1 MSLLRKGPSA
11 GPLHPPR
18 ASAVGQSPPTRTR
31 LPTTRRW
38 ASVAATLLAAW
49 AIPDFARI
57 TEAADSRADNARPAA
72 TDDTTPPPGID
83 ISKLDDFERK
93 VFFRVINRESSACGK
108 GHSLL
113 YSVKNDAAC
122 RASFY
127 AVRYVAHLVDSGF
140 TDSEI
145 AEKVDKR
152 FRMPRQPR
160 IDVSAAP
167 IKGNPTARVTIVE
180 FVDYEC
186 PHCKHAQ
193 GLMRRLVDEYP
204 SDVKI
209 YFKHFPLSSHS
220 NARLAAAAAV
230 AAAKQGK
237 FWPYNEKIWANS
249 DNLTPAILEKAAKEV
264 GLDVARW
271 RAEMDSDAVKA
282 RVQAD
287 RSEGDD
293 LGINATP
300 SIYING
306 RKYDDPLEIASLKD
320 WVDEELGR

>member
-1 MSLLRKGPSA
+1 MIP
-11 GPLHPPR
+11 
-18 ASAVGQSPPTRTR
+18 Q
-31 LPTTRRW
+31 LPFVSR
-38 ASVAATLLAAW
+38 V
-49 AIPDFARI
+49 
-57 TEAADSRADNARPAA
+57 SRAAESGPDKGTAS
-72 TDDTTPPPGID
+72 DDSTPPPGVD
-83 ISKLDDFERK
+83 LSKLDDFERK
-93 VFFRVINRESSACGK
+93 VFFRVVNREASACGK

-113 YSVKNDAAC
+113 YSAKRDSSC

-145 AEKVDKR
+145 SEKLDKR
-152 FRMPRQPR
+152 FRVPRQPH
-160 IDVSAAP
+160 IDIASAP
-167 IKGNPTARVTIVE
+167 TKGNTTGRVTVVE

-193 GLMRRLVDEYP
+193 ALMRQLVDEYP
-204 SDVKI
+204 ADVKVC
-209 YFKHFPLSSHS
+209 FKHFPLSSHS
-220 NARLAAAAAV
+220 NARLAAQAAV

-237 FWPYNEKIWANS
+237 FWPYSEKVWANS
-249 DNLTPAILEKAAKEV
+249 ENLTPALLEKAAKEV
-264 GLDVARW
+264 GLDVGRW
-271 RAEMDSDAVKA
+271 RADLDSEAVKA

-287 RSEGDD
+287 RSEGND

>member
-1 MSLLRKGPSA
+1 MLLSSIRRWVSATAVVLASCASPGLSSIALAAPAANTPEPRPEKGPS
-11 GPLHPPR
+11 P
-18 ASAVGQSPPTRTR
+18 SA
-31 LPTTRRW
+31 
-38 ASVAATLLAAW
+38 
-49 AIPDFARI
+49 
-57 TEAADSRADNARPAA
+57 
-72 TDDTTPPPGID
+72 DDHTAPPGID
-83 ISKLDDFERK
+83 ISKLDEFERK
-93 VFFRVINRESSACGK
+93 VFFRVVNRESSACGK
-108 GHSLL
+108 GHSLI
-113 YSVKNDAAC
+113 YSAKHDNTC

-145 AEKVDKR
+145 SEKVDKR
-152 FRMPRQPR
+152 FRSPRQPH

-167 IKGNPTARVTIVE
+167 VKGSLSGRVTVVE

-193 GLMRRLVDEYP
+193 TLMRQLVEEYP
-204 SDVKI
+204 SDIKV

-220 NARLAAAAAV
+220 NARLAAEGAV

-237 FWPYNEKIWANS
+237 FWPYNDKIWANS
-249 DNLTPAILEKAAKEV
+249 ENLSPAILEKAAKEV

-271 RAEMDSDAVKA
+271 RKDLDADAVKA
-282 RVQAD
+282 RVQSD
-287 RSEGDD
+287 RTEGVD

-306 RKYDDPLEIASLKD
+306 RKYEDPLDISSLKD
-320 WVDEELGR
+320 WVDEDLGR

>member
-1 MSLLRKGPSA
+1 MLLFPHRFRALAMAVMLTALCAPAWFSGPPSA
-11 GPLHPPR
+11 HA
-18 ASAVGQSPPTRTR
+18 ASPDK
-31 LPTTRRW
+31 
-38 ASVAATLLAAW
+38 AAA
-49 AIPDFARI
+49 P
-57 TEAADSRADNARPAA
+57 ADDA
-72 TDDTTPPPGID
+72 TPPAGVD

-93 VFFRVINRESSACGK
+93 VFFRVVNHEASACGK
-108 GHSLL
+108 GQSLL
-113 YSVKNDAAC
+113 ASAKHDPSC

-145 AEKVDKR
+145 ADKLTSR
-152 FRMPRQPR
+152 FRTPRNTH

-167 IKGNPTARVTIVE
+167 AKGTGSGRVTVIE
-180 FVDYEC
+180 FADYEC

-193 GLMRRLVDEYP
+193 TLMHQLIDEYP
-204 SDVKI
+204 SDVRL
-209 YFKHFPLSSHS
+209 YFKHFPLSAHT
-220 NARLAAAAAV
+220 NARLAAEAAV

-237 FWPYNEKIWANS
+237 FWPYNDKVWANS
-249 DNLTPAILEKAAKEV
+249 ENLSPAILEKAAKDV

-271 RAEMDSDAVKA
+271 RSDWESEAIKA

-287 RSEGDD
+287 RNEGLQ

-300 SIYING
+300 TIYING

-320 WVDEELGR
+320 WIDEELGR